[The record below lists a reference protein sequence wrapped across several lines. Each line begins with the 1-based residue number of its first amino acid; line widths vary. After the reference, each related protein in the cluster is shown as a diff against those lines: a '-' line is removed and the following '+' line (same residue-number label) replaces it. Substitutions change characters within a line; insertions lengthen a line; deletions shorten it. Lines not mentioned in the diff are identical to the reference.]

1 MKKISL
7 AFLAVAGLFANASAF
22 AADCPLT
29 ATTISSFISGS
40 CTQQDK
46 LYSNFQFA
54 SYAPNSVTNSTI
66 GFDYQVISG
75 KDTHV
80 LSLNLS
86 PSVVAATDQNFSFNY
101 EIQIL
106 NPTLRFEALSQGFTK
121 IAGSNAFS
129 TTKFYD
135 FDTNTLL
142 GTVSDNGVTVLDVLG
157 GGYTHLKVQTSVT
170 VNSGA
175 LTQISQSFTESGTTI
190 IPEIDALAGTGALTL
205 LAGAVALAGERR
217 RRRG

>member
-1 MKKISL
+1 MKMLSL
-7 AFLAVAGLFANASAF
+7 ASLAVAAVLSSGSAF
-22 AADCPLT
+22 AVNCPAM
-29 ATTISSFISGS
+29 ATPVNAFVGGS
-40 CTQQDK
+40 CEQQDK
-46 LYSNFQFA
+46 VFSNFTFDEYATNA
-54 SYAPNSVTNSTI
+54 SLTSTM
-66 GFDYQVISG
+66 GFDLQVISG
-75 KDTHV
+75 RDTHV

-86 PSVVAATDQNFSFNY
+86 PSVVPATDQNFSFNY
-101 EIQIL
+101 EIEIVGSPL
-106 NPTLRFEALSQGFTK
+106 NFEALSQGFTK

-142 GTVSDNGVTVLDVLG
+142 GTVSDNGVTVLDVLA
-157 GGYTHLKVQTSVT
+157 GGYTHLRVETSVT

-175 LTQISQSFTESGTTI
+175 LTQISQSFTQNGTTQV
-190 IPEIDALAGTGALTL
+190 PEIDALTGTGALTL